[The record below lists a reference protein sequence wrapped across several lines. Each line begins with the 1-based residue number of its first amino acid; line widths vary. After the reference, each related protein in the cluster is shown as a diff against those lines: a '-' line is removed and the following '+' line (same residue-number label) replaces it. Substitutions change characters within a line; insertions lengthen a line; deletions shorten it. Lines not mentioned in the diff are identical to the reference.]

1 MKAKSTTTILHHGLW
16 LAAILGLLSCGSA
29 RAVLYWEA
37 LTNNGTAVFE
47 GLEQSP
53 GIIGVASD
61 PLGEF
66 GNVYRYHLTDTY
78 TSGKERCE
86 SRGTRTNGVNF
97 RVQYNQAYY
106 IGWRALWTPM
116 PVNPGWVCLFQM
128 HGYGVTGQ
136 GAPMT
141 LRCVNNDGFLWAQA
155 NANGTNVDFLHMPF
169 KTNVWQTFVVHT
181 FLSTNFTQG
190 YFEVWYNGVLQTNI
204 YGTTRFYGPTWNNVD
219 GNWQDSYNLF
229 KWGCYRSGAMDGK
242 GDGIAYMSDAKIGS
256 TYADVAPGSGGNP
269 DFSLSASPGSLTIIQ
284 GNNGT
289 STITVNPVNGYNGT
303 VSLSASGLP
312 SGVTASFNPSSTT
325 TSSTLTLSAS
335 STAATGTATITIT
348 GADGTLTRT
357 TTVALTVNPPSNL
370 PPGWTDADIGSPAI
384 AGYASDSSG
393 TFTVS
398 GSGSD
403 IWGTSDQFNY
413 AYQSVS
419 GDQTVIARLASEN
432 GTATYAKAGV
442 MIRETTAADAV
453 EASVLLTPANGV
465 AMQVRPATGAASIN
479 MTGWITGVVPPQ
491 WVKIVRSGS
500 TFTGYYSADGSTW
513 TQIASTNVTM
523 ATSATAGLAVTSH
536 DTASANTA
544 TFDNVSISGSSPPP
558 DFSLSA
564 SPGSLTIVQGNNGT
578 STITINPVNGYN
590 GTVSL
595 SASGLPSGVT
605 ASFNPSSTTTSSTL
619 TLTASSTAA
628 TGTATVTITGTDGT
642 LTHTTTIS
650 LTVNPAPD
658 FSITA
663 TPSSQ
668 TVTAGNGTSYT
679 TTIGS
684 LNGFS
689 GTVSL
694 SVGGLPSNASASFN
708 PASVTGSGNSTLTVN
723 TTTSTPSGTYT
734 LTITGTSGSLTH
746 STTVSLT
753 VNPAPD
759 FSLSASPTSLTI
771 TQGNNGTS
779 TITVNPINGYSGTVS
794 LSVSGLP
801 SGVTASFNPAS
812 TTSSS
817 TLTLTASST
826 ATTGTATVTITGTD
840 GTLTHTTTISLTVN
854 PASGLPAGWTDA
866 DIGSVGLAGSASYSG
881 GTFTVSGSGSDIWGT
896 VDAFNYAYQSVSGDQ
911 TIVARVVS
919 VQNTS
924 SWAKSG
930 IMVRASTSANDT
942 YVAVYV
948 TPGNGVSMQ
957 YRNGTGTSAV
967 DLGRQT
973 GLTAP
978 YWVKI
983 VRSGNTFT
991 GYSS

>member
-1 MKAKSTTTILHHGLW
+1 
-16 LAAILGLLSCGSA
+16 
-29 RAVLYWEA
+29 AV
-37 LTNNGTAVFE
+37 
-47 GLEQSP
+47 P
-53 GIIGVASD
+53 G
-61 PLGEF
+61 
-66 GNVYRYHLTDTY
+66 
-78 TSGKERCE
+78 
-86 SRGTRTNGVNF
+86 
-97 RVQYNQAYY
+97 
-106 IGWRALWTPM
+106 
-116 PVNPGWVCLFQM
+116 
-128 HGYGVTGQ
+128 
-136 GAPMT
+136 
-141 LRCVNNDGFLWAQA
+141 
-155 NANGTNVDFLHMPF
+155 
-169 KTNVWQTFVVHT
+169 
-181 FLSTNFTQG
+181 
-190 YFEVWYNGVLQTNI
+190 
-204 YGTTRFYGPTWNNVD
+204 
-219 GNWQDSYNLF
+219 
-229 KWGCYRSGAMDGK
+229 
-242 GDGIAYMSDAKIGS
+242 
-256 TYADVAPGSGGNP
+256 
-269 DFSLSASPGSLTIIQ
+269 
-284 GNNGT
+284 
-289 STITVNPVNGYNGT
+289 
-303 VSLSASGLP
+303 
-312 SGVTASFNPSSTT
+312 
-325 TSSTLTLSAS
+325 SSTLTITTSS
-335 STAATGTATITIT
+335 STPTGSHAILVTGVSGSLTNSTSAT
-348 GADGTLTRT
+348 L
-357 TTVALTVNPPSNL
+357 VVNPPSTL

-384 AGYASDSSG
+384 AGYASYSSG

-413 AYQSVS
+413 AWQSVS

-453 EASVLLTPANGV
+453 EASVLITPTNGI
-465 AMQVRPATGAASIN
+465 AMEVRPSTGASTIN

-491 WVKIVRSGS
+491 WVKIVRSS
-500 TFTGYYSADGSTW
+500 NMFTGYYSADGSTW
-513 TQIASTNVTM
+513 TQIANTNLTM

-590 GTVSL
+590 NTVSL

-619 TLTASSTAA
+619 TLSASSGAA
-628 TGTATVTITGTDGT
+628 TGTITVTITGTDGT

-650 LTVNPAPD
+650 LTINPAPD

-679 TTIGS
+679 TTVGS

-689 GTVSL
+689 GSVSL
-694 SVGGLPSNASASFN
+694 SVSGLPSNASASFN
-708 PASVTGSGNSTLTVN
+708 PASVSGSGNSTLTVN

-753 VNPAPD
+753 VNAAPD
-759 FSLSASPTSLTI
+759 YSLSASPTSLTV
-771 TQGNNGTS
+771 TQGANGTS
-779 TITVNPINGYSGTVS
+779 TITVNPIAGYNNTVS
-794 LSVSGLP
+794 LSASGLP
-801 SGVTASFNPAS
+801 SGVTVSFNPSS

-817 TLTLTASST
+817 TLTLSASSSA
-826 ATTGTATVTITGTD
+826 ATGSATVTITGTD

-854 PASGLPAGWTDA
+854 AANGGLPAGWTDA

-881 GTFTVSGSGSDIWGT
+881 GTFTVNGSGADIWGT

-911 TIVARVVS
+911 TIIARVAS
-919 VQNTS
+919 QQNTS

-930 IMVRASTSANDT
+930 AMFRDSTAANGA

-948 TPGNGVSMQ
+948 TPANGVSMQ
-957 YRNGTGTSAV
+957 IRPSDGASAIDV
-967 DLGRQT
+967 ARQT

-991 GYSS
+991 GYSSADGSTWTEVAATNVTMASGVDAGLAVCAHNNAALNTSTFDNVSITGPASDFSLSASPSSLTITQGGNGTSTVTINPVNGYNNTVSLSASGLPSGVTASFNPSSTTTSSTLTLSASSTAATGTVSVTITGTDGTLTHTTTISLTVNASGGGNFAGIYQIQNEASGLVLNNQGKLTNGSPITQWSSVASSNLDWQFFPTSNGYYQINSCKSALDAVVQSASTAAGAGIIQWSFGSSGDDQWQPQANSDGSYTFVNLKSGLVLGDPGSSTSTSTQMDQETVTGGSNQKWKLNLQ